1 MNSIDPS
8 GSSTPRDPTQRFS
21 DRVADYERYRPGYP
35 PALTDHLREHGAL
48 SADAAVADVGSG
60 TGISSALFLDAGC
73 EVMAVEPNAEM
84 RVAAERRLGDK
95 ARFHSIAARAEA
107 TTLPDASIDLI
118 AAGTA
123 FHWFDRDATR
133 TEFARILRP
142 REHVALFW
150 NVRSLDSAFMRGY
163 EELLRARCVEYAATN
178 ARERADDNAVR
189 AFFGSNAIDKAQFAN
204 MQTLDFDAL
213 LGRLLSSSYAPR
225 EGQPSHRTMV
235 DALRSLFDRHAE
247 NGRVAMLYDTCL
259 YLGRLDR

>member
-8 GSSTPRDPTQRFS
+8 GSSRDPTQRFS
-21 DRVADYERYRPGYP
+21 DRFADYERYRPGYP
-35 PALTDHLREHGAL
+35 PALIDHLRENGAL
-48 SADAAVADVGSG
+48 PRDAIVADVGSG

-84 RVAAERRLGDK
+84 RAAAERRLGDN

-107 TTLPDASIDLI
+107 TTLPDASIDLV

-142 REHVALFW
+142 HGHVALFW

-178 ARERADDNAVR
+178 ARERADDNSVY
-189 AFFGSNAIDKAQFAN
+189 AFFGPNPVDKTLFAN
-204 MQTLDFDAL
+204 AQTLDFDAL

-225 EGQPSHRTMV
+225 EGHPSHRSMV

-247 NGRVAMLYDTCL
+247 NGRVAMLYDTRL
-259 YLGRLDR
+259 YLGRLDS